1 MLLAVGEAR
10 RAEPTVEV
18 LRPSLPRQRQVHPS
32 EAIHPC
38 LAKTGIVHLPLTR
51 QCRDLDHLP
60 WAPPFGLHPRLKA
73 SVRYAA
79 KDRIP
84 ETKDQTRLYKMNLNI
99 IPVEW
104 TDEGVRMLDQ
114 RLLPTEETWLTL
126 RTYND
131 VAAGIK
137 DMVVRGAPAIGVSA
151 AYGIALGAKQF
162 VGTNIDDLEDELD
175 YICDVLGATRPTA
188 VNLFWAIDRMKLTFR
203 RAKSE
208 GKSISEIQQILI
220 DEAKAIHDEDIE
232 SQRLI
237 AKFGGELLD
246 DNSTV
251 LTHCNAGALATGGV
265 WGTALGVIRGAIDQ
279 GKHISVIADETR
291 PYLQGARLTAWELMQ
306 DDIPVTL
313 ITDNMS
319 GHMMKKGGV
328 QAVVV
333 GSDRIAANGDVANKI
348 GTYMVAV
355 LARRHGIPFYVA
367 APLSTVDLNC
377 PTGDDIPIEEREP
390 REITHVRDIQL
401 APEGIGVSNYA
412 FDVTP
417 NELVTAIIT
426 EKGVARA
433 PYTES
438 LKKQFEE

>member
-1 MLLAVGEAR
+1 
-10 RAEPTVEV
+10 
-18 LRPSLPRQRQVHPS
+18 
-32 EAIHPC
+32 
-38 LAKTGIVHLPLTR
+38 
-51 QCRDLDHLP
+51 
-60 WAPPFGLHPRLKA
+60 
-73 SVRYAA
+73 
-79 KDRIP
+79 
-84 ETKDQTRLYKMNLNI
+84 MNLNI

-104 TDEGVRMLDQ
+104 SDEGVRMLDQ
-114 RLLPTEETWLTL
+114 RLLPTEEKWLTL

-162 VGTNIDDLEDELD
+162 VGTNLDDLEDELD
-175 YICDVLGATRPTA
+175 YVCDVLGATRPTA
-188 VNLFWAIDRMKLTFR
+188 VNLFWAIDRMKRTFQK
-203 RAKSE
+203 AKSE
-208 GKSISEIQQILI
+208 GKSVTDIQQILI
-220 DEAKAIHDEDIE
+220 DDAKAIHDEDIE

-237 AKFGGELLD
+237 AKFGGELIE

-265 WGTALGVIRGAIDQ
+265 WGTALGVIRGAVDQ

-291 PYLQGARLTAWELMQ
+291 PYLQGARLTAWELMK

-319 GHMMKKGGV
+319 GHVMKKGHV

-355 LARRHGIPFYVA
+355 LAKRHGIPFYVA
-367 APLSTVDLNC
+367 APLSTVDLAC
-377 PTGDDIPIEEREP
+377 PTGDQIPIEERDI
-390 REITHVRDIQL
+390 REVTHMKDIQL
-401 APEGIGVSNYA
+401 APDDTVVTNYA

-417 NELVTAIIT
+417 NDLVTAIIT

-433 PYTES
+433 PYIES
-438 LKKQFEE
+438 LKKQFEAE

>member
-1 MLLAVGEAR
+1 M
-10 RAEPTVEV
+10 
-18 LRPSLPRQRQVHPS
+18 
-32 EAIHPC
+32 
-38 LAKTGIVHLPLTR
+38 
-51 QCRDLDHLP
+51 
-60 WAPPFGLHPRLKA
+60 
-73 SVRYAA
+73 
-79 KDRIP
+79 
-84 ETKDQTRLYKMNLNI
+84 I
-99 IPVEW
+99 IPVKW
-104 TDEGVRMLDQ
+104 SDEGVLMLDQ
-114 RLLPTEETWLTL
+114 RLLPTEEKWLTL
-126 RTYND
+126 KTYND

-151 AYGIALGAKQF
+151 AYGIALGMKNF
-162 VGTNIDDLEDELD
+162 VGTNMVDFEDELD
-175 YICDVLGATRPTA
+175 YMSDVLAKTRPTA
-188 VNLFWAIDRMKLTFR
+188 VNLFWAIGRMKDTF
-203 RAKSE
+203 AKAKAE
-208 GKSISEIQQILI
+208 GKNISEIKQILI
-220 DEAKAIHDEDIE
+220 EDSKAIHEEDIE

-237 AKFGGELLD
+237 AKFGGELIE

-265 WGTALGVIRGAIDQ
+265 WGTALGVIRGAVDQ
-279 GKHISVIADETR
+279 GKTVSVIADETR
-291 PYLQGARLTAWELMQ
+291 PYLQGARLTAWELDQ

-319 GHMMKKGGV
+319 GHVMKKGRV

-355 LARRHGIPFYVA
+355 LAHRHNIPFYVA

-377 PTGDDIPIEEREP
+377 PTGDDIPIEERDR
-390 REITHVRDIQL
+390 REITHVKDVQL
-401 APEGIGVSNYA
+401 APDGIDVSNYG

-417 NELVTAIIT
+417 NDLVTAIIT

-438 LKKQFEE
+438 LRKQFEE